1 MGIDIWTINAEFVK
15 DPKRPYRDYIYRQL
29 DITKNDSYIA
39 FVKNPNSGDFN
50 SHRYCECMRMMGLFI
65 EEEGKSYINACDFYF
80 QYLFDRINVHAG
92 MNFLKMY
99 SYARDKKSKDEA
111 IVRYYDDIQLYP
123 FQKADLLRLL
133 DEANI
138 DNSSIKKSLI
148 TSFDRTRNTG
158 IMTSA
163 EAADFIIY
171 ELSGEVEKSRELSYK
186 LAQAATKKIKSYR

>member
-1 MGIDIWTINAEFVK
+1 MLRVSFSDSIIKKEVPYKK
-15 DPKRPYRDYIYRQL
+15 DTPKTL
-29 DITKNDSYIA
+29 
-39 FVKNPNSGDFN
+39 
-50 SHRYCECMRMMGLFI
+50 
-65 EEEGKSYINACDFYF
+65 
-80 QYLFDRINVHAG
+80 INVHAG

>member
-1 MGIDIWTINAEFVK
+1 MPYKK
-15 DPKRPYRDYIYRQL
+15 DTPKTL
-29 DITKNDSYIA
+29 
-39 FVKNPNSGDFN
+39 
-50 SHRYCECMRMMGLFI
+50 
-65 EEEGKSYINACDFYF
+65 
-80 QYLFDRINVHAG
+80 INVHAG

-138 DNSSIKKSLI
+138 DNSSIKLSLI

-171 ELSGEVEKSRELSYK
+171 ELSGEV
-186 LAQAATKKIKSYR
+186 

>member
-1 MGIDIWTINAEFVK
+1 M
-15 DPKRPYRDYIYRQL
+15 
-29 DITKNDSYIA
+29 
-39 FVKNPNSGDFN
+39 
-50 SHRYCECMRMMGLFI
+50 
-65 EEEGKSYINACDFYF
+65 
-80 QYLFDRINVHAG
+80 INVHAG

-138 DNSSIKKSLI
+138 DNSSIKLSLI